1 MSLLI
6 LALVTLLRSSQGT
19 PVDRCHDQSARYVY
33 KPVFSTHKT
42 WENAVADCQI
52 QGVCLARPSSP
63 SNLKTIQLAFLEN
76 KVHGKKMYWV
86 GIKYDAQISNFKW
99 DNDLPVTNRQSF
111 SQITNLSEQKSPN
124 FDKRCLAAT
133 RATKL
138 EAQRCGTTMKYMCQI
153 PLKAANT
160 NAPFSVS
167 TNIGNNGNNGNNG
180 NGNNG
185 NSGNKGNGKG
195 NKQVES
201 FVNGMKDLKPH
212 NKDSLKNAMNLTT
225 TLMKNIERGTKNGNE
240 KSNFMKGALQLEK
253 FSIEYAKQHIN
264 KTNKDPI
271 RRNNERFVL
280 EMRKVFTKPQKNLK
294 FPEDLNRGEATIIEL
309 PASLFNVIKDSGIV
323 MVSSLFTGVS
333 DTLPTLTEDSSK
345 KHLLISD
352 VISSTLDPKPEGVLP
367 ENVTIILEHTNMS
380 QPSSYKPKCVFWK
393 FKVDNQFNGTWSSSG
408 CTVKESNNNRTVCS
422 CNHMTSFALLMQV
435 DEQKTVSCMLLF

>member
-1 MSLLI
+1 MDFIKLL
-6 LALVTLLRSSQGT
+6 TLLTFLLFTLFLGAVQVHENRIKIFIPLVEGRGVHSWKQANYRCSNINASLAVFLSS
-19 PVDRCHDQSARYVY
+19 REAKSAVTTIKNIKKNILIAIGLKRNG
-33 KPVFSTHKT
+33 KGSIT
-42 WENAVADCQI
+42 WMKGQ
-52 QGVCLARPSSP
+52 
-63 SNLKTIQLAFLEN
+63 NLDNEVIRTLGWKNTLE
-76 KVHGKKMYWV
+76 
-86 GIKYDAQISNFKW
+86 AQISGGNCFYMNKTGS
-99 DNDLPVTNRQSF
+99 LF
-111 SQITNLSEQKSPN
+111 STICIYTEKEL
-124 FDKRCLAAT
+124 T
-133 RATKL
+133 
-138 EAQRCGTTMKYMCQI
+138 
-153 PLKAANT
+153 PLCETYIRPNT